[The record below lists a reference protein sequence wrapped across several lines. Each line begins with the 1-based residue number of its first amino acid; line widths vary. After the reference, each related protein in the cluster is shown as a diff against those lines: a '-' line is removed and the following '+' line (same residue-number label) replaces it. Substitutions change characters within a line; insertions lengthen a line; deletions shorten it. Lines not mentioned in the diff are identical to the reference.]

1 MNKGANGDYDPA
13 KVKSGALVTNPPPAR
28 QRPLP
33 PIILPTSLPP
43 PSSLSTPSPFLLP
56 AAVSP
61 SQIALSLPSP
71 SLPTPLTA
79 YSQ

>member
-33 PIILPTSLPP
+33 PIILLT
-43 PSSLSTPSPFLLP
+43 